1 MPDDEVAGLFD
12 ETPGESGPDGI
23 PAESP
28 DVDYEQRYNDLRSE
42 FDRRNQDYSQA
53 EQLQAALSGQ
63 AGPEAQEQVL
73 AAYGIELEGDEPDV
87 EFDEPY
93 DADARIDRLEQT
105 IEEQQAYAELAEVQE
120 AEQDFLVDGIEALE
134 QRAGREFSDQELAAL
149 TSIARSNRSETGV
162 PDLALAYDHLTELE
176 ADRQQ
181 AWIESKRTGRV
192 PGAGMAAEKAVDLD
206 DPEKRVQ
213 FIADR
218 MAAADEFA

>member
-1 MPDDEVAGLFD
+1 MPEDEVAGLFD

-63 AGPEAQEQVL
+63 AGPEAQE
-73 AAYGIELEGDEPDV
+73 
-87 EFDEPY
+87 PY

-134 QRAGREFSDQELAAL
+134 QQAGREFSDQELAAL